1 MSHDVFLIDDDE
13 AVRDSLTQSL
23 SLTGLRVRP
32 FAQAQAALDCIAEG
46 TEPLVVVS
54 DVRLGKMDG
63 LSLLGALQAIDA
75 DLPIIL
81 ITGHGDVPMAVHAM
95 RSGALDFIEKPFSSN
110 RLTSSVSRAI
120 EKRRLVLENRAL
132 KQLINAD
139 HEYGLVGQTPAM
151 RELRRL
157 VKALGPASVDVLILG
172 ETGTGKEVVAR
183 ALHEASGRRGH
194 FVAINC
200 GALPESV
207 FESEVF
213 GHEAGSFTGASKRRI
228 GKFEYASGG
237 TVFLDE
243 IETMPLALQT
253 KLLRTL
259 QERSIER
266 LGSNA
271 HVPLDCK
278 VVAGTKV
285 DLVQAYQQGS
295 FRADLY
301 YRLEVATVRLPPLR
315 QRQADI
321 PLLFTHFLAAAAR
334 RHGVEP
340 RQPSPADLLRWQQH
354 DWPGN
359 VRELK
364 NLAERW
370 SLGLEPSATP
380 EHWPSTALADTLART
395 ERACIEAALAA
406 HCGNVALAAQ
416 QLDVPRK
423 TLYDKLSRLSLD
435 PARFRPVND

>member
-1 MSHDVFLIDDDE
+1 
-13 AVRDSLTQSL
+13 
-23 SLTGLRVRP
+23 
-32 FAQAQAALDCIAEG
+32 
-46 TEPLVVVS
+46 
-54 DVRLGKMDG
+54 
-63 LSLLGALQAIDA
+63 
-75 DLPIIL
+75 
-81 ITGHGDVPMAVHAM
+81 
-95 RSGALDFIEKPFSSN
+95 
-110 RLTSSVSRAI
+110 
-120 EKRRLVLENRAL
+120 
-132 KQLINAD
+132 
-139 HEYGLVGQTPAM
+139 M

-243 IETMPLALQT
+243 IETMPMALQT

-315 QRQADI
+315 ERLADL
-321 PLLFTHFLAAAAR
+321 PLLFTHFMAAAAR

-340 RQPSPADLLRWQQH
+340 RQPSTSDMLRWQQH

-370 SLGLEPSATP
+370 CLGLERGAVSEPAPT
-380 EHWPSTALADTLART
+380 TALADTMART
-395 ERACIEAALAA
+395 ERSCIESALTA
-406 HCGNVALAAQ
+406 HGGNVALAAQ
-416 QLDVPRK
+416 QLDIPRK
-423 TLYDKLSRLSLD
+423 TLYDKLSRMALD
-435 PARFRPVND
+435 PARFRVSEG